1 MNIDNNENENLVV
14 EEQVNETVGVEETV
28 EPEFELIE
36 NIGRLRK
43 TLKDKCAECGGVIQ
57 IRVYQEP
64 EIEDGEEIWVDK
76 EYRYCVNCGELG
88 EVKPKRKRGKTFN
101 GYEEERDNGKANK
114 KRNSS
119 QKSPR
124 RDGRK
129 NYQ

>member
-1 MNIDNNENENLVV
+1 MNIDMNENENLVV
-14 EEQVNETVGVEETV
+14 DEQVSDTVINEETMV
-28 EPEFELIE
+28 EPEFEVIQ

-43 TLKDKCAECGGVIQ
+43 TLKEKCECGGVLQ
-57 IRVYQEP
+57 IRVCQEP

-76 EYRYCVNCGELG
+76 EYRYCVECGDLN
-88 EVKPKRKRGKTFN
+88 EVKPKRKRGGTFN

-129 NYQ
+129 NY